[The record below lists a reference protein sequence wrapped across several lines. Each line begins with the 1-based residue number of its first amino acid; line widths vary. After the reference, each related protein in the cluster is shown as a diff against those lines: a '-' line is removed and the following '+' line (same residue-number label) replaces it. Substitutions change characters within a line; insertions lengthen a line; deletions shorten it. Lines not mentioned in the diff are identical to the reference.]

1 MYLADYHTHSDSS
14 PDGKESIARLAEAA
28 IAKGLQEICIT
39 DHVDTVCWG
48 SYAPRWDYDWEK
60 SLGELEEARRLYG
73 NRLTIRLGAELGEA
87 NLAFDRAEH
96 LLSHAPKLDF
106 VIGSVHMAGKKFGNF
121 DLYYVEKNSETYY
134 HALIDSYLED
144 VLSLARW
151 GKFSVLGHLTLPL
164 RYINENL
171 GERMT
176 FDSHMEQVEEIFR
189 TMIPKGLGIEC
200 NTNRGKAPGA
210 EGGLTV
216 LQHRQG
222 VVGLHQHRAADQL
235 PVPHHDPQGAGH
247 RMQHQPGQHP
257 PAGRQD
263 PAAVPGAGRRG
274 HHPGFRRPFLRHGG
288 LRHPPAAAAPRT
300 VFPPAVAR

>member
-1 MYLADYHTHSDSS
+1 M
-14 PDGKESIARLAEAA
+14 
-28 IAKGLQEICIT
+28 QEICIT

-60 SLGELEEARRLYG
+60 SLGELEEARHLYG

-176 FDSHMEQVEEIFR
+176 FDRHMEQVEEIFR

-200 NTNRGKAPGA
+200 NTNRGNTPLPD
-210 EGGLTV
+210 GGILRLYRELGGEVITLGSDAHSGDMV
-216 LQHRQG
+216 GCAIRQR
-222 VVGLHQHRAADQL
+222 QQL
-235 PVPHHDPQGAGH
+235 LRDC
-247 RMQHQPGQHP
+247 
-257 PAGRQD
+257 
-263 PAAVPGAGRRG
+263 
-274 HHPGFRRPFLRHGG
+274 GFRYFCTFEEGKPLFRPL
-288 LRHPPAAAAPRT
+288 
-300 VFPPAVAR
+300 

>member
-14 PDGKESIARLAEAA
+14 PDGKETIAHLAEAA

-189 TMIPKGLGIEC
+189 TMIPKGWVS
-200 NTNRGKAPGA
+200 NATPTGA
-210 EGGLTV
+210 TPPC
-216 LQHRQG
+216 RT
-222 VVGLHQHRAADQL
+222 AASCGCTGSWAARSS
-235 PVPHHDPQGAGH
+235 PWVP
-247 RMQHQPGQHP
+247 MLI
-257 PAGRQD
+257 PATWW
-263 PAAVPGAGRRG
+263 
-274 HHPGFRRPFLRHGG
+274 
-288 LRHPPAAAAPRT
+288 AAPSASGSSSCGTADSGISVHSRKESPFSDRYKRKRRT
-300 VFPPAVAR
+300 RP